1 MTWTLDQSGTTSALT
16 VGTETQLGSN
26 STTNGTYVLKVNA
39 TNMALGDIL
48 EIRLYTQD
56 ISSGSVLQCFK
67 GTFANVQTSPI
78 ILSPP
83 VPSDIALKCTL
94 KQTAGT
100 GRTFT
105 WEILRI

>member
-1 MTWTLDQSGTTSALT
+1 MTWTVDQSGTTSALT

-39 TNMALGDIL
+39 SNMANADVV
-48 EIRLYTQD
+48 EIRLYSQD
-56 ISSGSVLQCFK
+56 ISSGSVVQCWK
-67 GTFANVQTSPI
+67 GTFANVQTNVLKI
-78 ILSPP
+78 SPP
-83 VPSDIALKCTL
+83 IASDISLKCTL
-94 KQTAGT
+94 KQVAGT

>member
-26 STTNGTYVLKVNA
+26 STTNGTYVLKVNT
-39 TNMALGDIL
+39 TNLALGDVL
-48 EIRLYTQD
+48 EVRLYAQD
-56 ISSGSVLQCFK
+56 ISSGSLVQCFK
-67 GTFANVQTSPI
+67 CTLANVSINPLLI
-78 ILSPP
+78 SPP
-83 VPSDIALKCTL
+83 VASDISLKCTL
-94 KQTAGT
+94 KQTSGT

>member
-26 STTNGTYVLKVNA
+26 STTNATYLLKVNTA
-39 TNMALGDIL
+39 NMALGDVL
-48 EIRLYTQD
+48 EMRLYAQD
-56 ISSGSVLQCFK
+56 ISSGSVVQCFK
-67 GTFANVQTSPI
+67 GTFANAQANPLK
-78 ILSPP
+78 LSMPCA
-83 VPSDIALKCTL
+83 SDISLKCTL

>member
-16 VGTETQLGSN
+16 IGTETQLGSN
-26 STTNGTYVLKVNA
+26 STTNATYQVKFNTANMVN
-39 TNMALGDIL
+39 GDIL
-48 EIRLYTQD
+48 EARAYTQD
-56 ISSGSVLQCFK
+56 ISTGSLIQVWK
-67 GTFANVQTSPI
+67 GVYAHIQINNVKQ
-78 ILSPP
+78 SPP
-83 VPSDIALKCTL
+83 IPSDISLKVTL

>member
-26 STTNGTYVLKVNA
+26 STTNATYVLKVN
-39 TNMALGDIL
+39 TSNLVLGDVL
-48 EIRLYTQD
+48 EVRMYSQD
-56 ISSGSVLQCFK
+56 ISSGSLVQCFK
-67 GTFANVQTSPI
+67 STAANVSVNPLLI
-78 ILSPP
+78 SPP
-83 VPSDIALKCTL
+83 LASDISLKCTL
-94 KQTAGT
+94 KQIAGT